1 MSEAAAAP
9 QSLPG
14 FPGTL
19 LRWTAL
25 PQPAHAAALHPL
37 EQALVVDAAPR
48 RRAHFAAGRAC
59 AHAALAALG
68 HPVDALLRGNEG
80 APLWPGGVVGS
91 ISHCPDAAVAVVA
104 DRRDWAALGVDVETD
119 RALADD
125 AAAYVLAEPERARF
139 AALPGGLAQWSLP
152 AFAAKECVHK
162 CVHPLSGIYLAFD
175 EVAIHFEPGQ
185 ATPLQA
191 GFTVE
196 ALSDKARAALA
207 GRAWR
212 GQWRRQDGLL
222 FSLLAG
228 R

>member
-1 MSEAAAAP
+1 VNEAAAALL
-9 QSLPG
+9 SLPG

-19 LRWTAL
+19 GRWTAL
-25 PQPAHAAALHPL
+25 PQPPQAAALHPL
-37 EQALVVDAAPR
+37 EQALVVDVAPR

-68 HPVDALLRGNEG
+68 HPVEALLRSADG
-80 APLWPGGVVGS
+80 APLWPAGVVGS

-125 AAAYVLAEPERARF
+125 AAAYVLAEPEHARF
-139 AALPGGLAQWSLP
+139 AALPGGLAQWALP

-162 CVHPLSGIYLAFD
+162 CVHPLSGVYLAFD
-175 EVAIHFEPGQ
+175 EVAIHFEVGP
-185 ATPLQA
+185 AALAQA

-196 ALSDKARAALA
+196 ALSDKARVALA
-207 GRAWR
+207 GHDWR